1 MVLYLLLISI
11 KKDLLMFNNLKSLK
25 ILQSDTSMMQLVRT
39 YIVGAINLVIGLTLT
54 YLFQFFVLTFIK
66 FPLRTYLTNVF
77 AFLIGVII
85 SYYLSRRVIF
95 KFSFFGGKLKEFL
108 HFSYTNLIS
117 LFVPNLIWFIINYI
131 NDALQKD
138 ELWFLLIT
146 ILINGAILPIKYLIY
161 KFFVFKDSL

>member
-1 MVLYLLLISI
+1 MLN
-11 KKDLLMFNNLKSLK
+11 KLKSLK
-25 ILQSDTSMMQLVRT
+25 IFQSDASIMQLVRT
-39 YIVGAINLVIGLTLT
+39 YIVGAINLMVGLTLT
-54 YLFQFFVLTFIK
+54 YIFQFFVLTFIE

-77 AFLIGVII
+77 AFLIGVVIA
-85 SYYLSRRVIF
+85 YYLSRRIIF
-95 KFSFFGGKLKEFL
+95 KLSFLGGKIKEFL
-108 HFSYTNLIS
+108 NFSYTNLIS
-117 LFVPNLIWFIINYI
+117 LFAPNLIWFIINFI